1 MEDSNRHSPSC
12 FACSAV
18 ALFTESQLFMLRLEI
33 ALPTLGT
40 ESVDRAAVINNS
52 LRS

>member
-18 ALFTESQLFMLRLEI
+18 ALFTESQLFMLCLEI
-33 ALPTLGT
+33 ALPTLRT
-40 ESVDRAAVINNS
+40 VDRAAVNS
-52 LRS
+52 LHS